1 MQTDRGHKL
10 QIEAA
15 QIHKFCAYR
24 GDHVTPWLVA
34 QIGGLARVGQ
44 EQDESRTVILSLGG
58 CPSGS
63 PNICVR

>member
-24 GDHVTPWLVA
+24 GNRVTPWLVA
-34 QIGGLARVGQ
+34 QIGGSARVL
-44 EQDESRTVILSLGG
+44 SRLS
-58 CPSGS
+58 S
-63 PNICVR
+63 IQ